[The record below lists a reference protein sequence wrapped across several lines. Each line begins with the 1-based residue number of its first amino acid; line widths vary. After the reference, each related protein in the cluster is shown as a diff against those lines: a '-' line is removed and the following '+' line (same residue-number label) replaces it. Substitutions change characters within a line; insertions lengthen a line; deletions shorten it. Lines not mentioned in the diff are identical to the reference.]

1 MTQLCFNAFNR
12 SAWFEVDPLL
22 PEQIRAAGAAGFPLF
37 GPDVFSHHDARR
49 TRAAPSSSSPT
60 CCEASGVRCYEIA
73 ALMVGT
79 DDAEA
84 QAEQI
89 AAYASVLRPEWVLTN
104 VMAPV
109 DDGVRDEFVRCAA
122 VFAARGARLAVEYLP
137 WTPVA
142 SAAVAFD
149 LVASV
154 PATGAGCS
162 RTCGTTSA
170 APTPGPS
177 STRCRSTTIAYVQF
191 SDALP
196 MTSDDIVDETVSR
209 RVFPGEGEFDL
220 DTYCEHMRAKGFDGV
235 VSVEVLSAAMRDM
248 DPCTSSRG
256 EHSPRPVATGVDDP
270 IASELRA
277 RWPRRPARGT
287 CGSPTP

>member
-1 MTQLCFNAFNR
+1 ML
-12 SAWFEVDPLL
+12 E
-22 PEQIRAAGAAGFPLF
+22 E
-37 GPDVFSHHDARR
+37 
-49 TRAAPSSSSPT
+49 
-60 CCEASGVRCYEIA
+60 SGVRCYEIA

-122 VFAARGARLAVEYLP
+122 VLADAGARLAVEYLP

-154 PATGAGCS
+154 PATGA
-162 RTCGTTSA
+162 RVL
-170 APTPGPS
+170 PDVWHHFRGPD
-177 STRCRSTTIAYVQF
+177 TWAELDALPLDAIAYVQF

-235 VSVEVLSAAMRDM
+235 VSIEVLSAAMRDM
-248 DPCTSSRG
+248 DVREFTRRAFAAASRYW
-256 EHSPRPVATGVDDP
+256 S
-270 IASELRA
+270 
-277 RWPRRPARGT
+277 
-287 CGSPTP
+287 

>member
-1 MTQLCFNAFNR
+1 MTQLCFNVFNR

-22 PEQIRAAGAAGFPLF
+22 PEQIRAAGAAGFSLF
-37 GPDVFSHHDARR
+37 GPDVFSLATHVERGGSVEQIADVL
-49 TRAAPSSSSPT
+49 
-60 CCEASGVRCYEIA
+60 EESGVRCYEIA

-79 DDAEA
+79 DDVDA

-89 AAYASVLRPEWVLTN
+89 AAYASVLRPDWVLTN

-109 DDGVRDEFVRCAA
+109 DDKVRDEFAGCAA
-122 VFAARGARLAVEYLP
+122 VLADAGARLAVEYLP

-142 SAAVAFD
+142 SVTTAHD

-154 PATGAGCS
+154 PDTGA
-162 RTCGTTSA
+162 RVL
-170 APTPGPS
+170 PDVWHHFRGPD
-177 STRCRSTTIAYVQF
+177 TWAELDALPLDAIAYVQF

-220 DTYCEHMRAKGFDGV
+220 DTYCEHLRAKGFDGV
-235 VSVEVLSAAMRDM
+235 VSIEVLSAAMRDM
-248 DPCTSSRG
+248 DAGEFTRRAFAAASRYWG
-256 EHSPRPVATGVDDP
+256 
-270 IASELRA
+270 
-277 RWPRRPARGT
+277 
-287 CGSPTP
+287 